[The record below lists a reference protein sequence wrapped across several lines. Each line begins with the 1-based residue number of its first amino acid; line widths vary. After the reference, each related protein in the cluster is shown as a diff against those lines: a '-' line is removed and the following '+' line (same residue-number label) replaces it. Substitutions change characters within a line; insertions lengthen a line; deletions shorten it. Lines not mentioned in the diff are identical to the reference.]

1 MRNSVGIGAV
11 AALVIGSAIAFCLVL
26 SSAGCTA
33 PDRIEAR
40 RAALETVSSFGTNPG
55 NLTMYR
61 YVPAGV
67 GPSAPLVVA
76 LHACSQ
82 TAADYVGA
90 GWNQL
95 ADAHHFYVLYPE
107 QKTANNS
114 LQCFNWSWDPSTP
127 AGLQRGQGENE
138 SIKEMVD
145 RMKTDFSIDP
155 ARVYVTGFS
164 AGAAEAIDL
173 MALWPDVFAAGAPV
187 AGIAYGCAASLSD
200 TSQCLSP
207 GISKTATQWGDLVRQ
222 ADPGAGVHPTVA
234 VWQGASDAVVASANL
249 GELLKQWT
257 NVLGVDTTADE
268 TDTSGSVTHQQFRDL
283 AGVARVDTY
292 QVAGLGHQVPV
303 DPQHG
308 CGTAGTYFADVG
320 VCAAQKIAEGWG
332 LVAAST
338 DGGAPGPDG
347 GSINDAGSSDGP
359 GGSDDGGA
367 DPGAGSGNDAASNP
381 PVGSGGGSD
390 PNPPSGGCAVAASH
404 RAPLLPWPLLALLFV
419 AYRLERRRAR
429 E

>member
-1 MRNSVGIGAV
+1 MKNSVGIGAV
-11 AALVIGSAIAFCLVL
+11 AALAIGSVVAFFLVL
-26 SSAGCTA
+26 SSAGCVA
-33 PDRIEAR
+33 SSDRVEAR
-40 RAALETVSSFGTNPG
+40 RAALESVSSFGANPG
-55 NLTMYR
+55 NLNMYR

-145 RMKTDFSIDP
+145 RMKADYSIDP

-164 AGAAEAIDL
+164 AGAGEAVDL
-173 MALWPDVFAAGAPV
+173 LALWPDVFAAGAPV
-187 AGIAYGCAASLSD
+187 AGIAYGCAATLSD
-200 TSQCLSP
+200 TSNCLSP
-207 GISKTATQWGDLVRQ
+207 GVSKTAMQWGDLVRQ
-222 ADPGAGVHPTVA
+222 ADPGWTGAHPTVS
-234 VWQGASDAVVASANL
+234 VWQGASDSVVAPANL
-249 GELLKQWT
+249 GELVKQWT
-257 NVLGVDTTADE
+257 NVLGVDATADE
-268 TDTSGSVTHQQFRDL
+268 TDTSGAVTHQQFQDL
-283 AGVARVDTY
+283 AGAARVDTW

-308 CGTAGTYFADVG
+308 CGTAGTFFADVG

-332 LVAAST
+332 LVPATT
-338 DGGAPGPDG
+338 DGGAPGGGPDG
-347 GSINDAGSSDGP
+347 SSSSDAGGSSSNDADS
-359 GGSDDGGA
+359 SDDGGSN
-367 DPGAGSGNDAASNP
+367 DGASSDP
-381 PVGSGGGSD
+381 PVGSGGGTD
-390 PNPPSGGCAVAASH
+390 PNTPSGGCAMAQSH
-404 RAPLLPWPLLALLFV
+404 PAPPLLWPLLTLLFV
-419 AYRLERRRAR
+419 TYRLARRRA
-429 E
+429 